1 MKLRPTHY
9 QKLLYSSH
17 PTYYKAQG
25 FPVFCIFTGAKEFFL
40 MQNDER
46 I

>member
-1 MKLRPTHY
+1 MKGSKKWKKIKY
-9 QKLLYSSH
+9 
-17 PTYYKAQG
+17 